1 MPDFCTC
8 GAQLPPDSLF
18 CHKCGKP
25 QREVMEPE
33 PQPENVAEFVPPV
46 APPIDTAP
54 QPPALNFHNLVAL
67 RIAFVM
73 APVAFLLSW
82 IPALNL
88 VLWIAAGFL
97 AVFFHRRRTGD
108 LLNVRAGVRLGWITG
123 VIMFAITTVIFTLTV
138 VPLAANGGIANL
150 FRQQLKNP
158 SDPSVQEALRMLET
172 APGMVTVL
180 LVMLFML
187 FVFITLLS
195 MAGGALGAKFVSRSE
210 PGPRGTP

>member
-25 QREVMEPE
+25 QREVMAPE
-33 PQPENVAEFVPPV
+33 PQPESVAEFVPPA

-54 QPPALNFHNLVAL
+54 QPPALNFHNLVAV
-67 RIAFVM
+67 RIALVV
-73 APVAFLLSW
+73 APAAFLLLRL
-82 IPALNL
+82 PALS
-88 VLWIAAGFL
+88 VFLWVAAGFL
-97 AVFFHRRRTGD
+97 AVYFHRRRTGD
-108 LLNVRAGVRLGWITG
+108 PLNVRAGVRLGWITG

-138 VPLAANGGIANL
+138 VPSFANGGLAIL
-150 FRQQLKNP
+150 RQQMQLQVKNP
-158 SDPSVQEALRMLET
+158 ADPHVQEALRLLDT
-172 APGMVTVL
+172 PPGLATFL

-210 PGPRGTP
+210 PRP

>member
-54 QPPALNFHNLVAL
+54 PPPALNFHNLVAV
-67 RIAFVM
+67 RIAFVI

-123 VIMFAITTVIFTLTV
+123 VIMFAITTLIFFLTIRLQIGRAHV
-138 VPLAANGGIANL
+138 
-150 FRQQLKNP
+150 
-158 SDPSVQEALRMLET
+158 
-172 APGMVTVL
+172 
-180 LVMLFML
+180 
-187 FVFITLLS
+187 
-195 MAGGALGAKFVSRSE
+195 
-210 PGPRGTP
+210 

>member
-54 QPPALNFHNLVAL
+54 QPPALNFHNLVAV
-67 RIAFVM
+67 RIAFVI

-158 SDPSVQEALRMLET
+158 SDPNVQEALHMLET
-172 APGMVTVL
+172 APGMATVL

-195 MAGGALGAKFVSRSE
+195 MAGGALGAKFVSRNQ
-210 PGPRGTP
+210 